1 MTIEEAIKREEE
13 IAATNCDECREEHE
27 QLATWLKE
35 LKKLK
40 TESIVIPK
48 TSTAW
53 DAAQL
58 IINTKCGYKSAYSK
72 KETIMNIFDEEEIWA
87 LGKHLLAYSDIE
99 KELKINE
106 RNML

>member
-1 MTIEEAIKREEE
+1 MTLEEVIKHEEA
-13 IAATNCDECREEHE
+13 AATTGSVESREEHW
-27 QLATWLKE
+27 QLAAWLKE
-35 LKKLK
+35 LQDIK
-40 TESIVIPK
+40 ENSIVIPK